1 MRSTRLVSQT
11 LTRLRRPITPS
22 PQIESPLKNPN
33 LIRCF
38 SASAQESKPAP
49 SERVSGIVDEISGL
63 TLLEISDLTEVLR
76 KKMGIEEMP
85 MMAVMMPGMGFAPGM
100 ARAKGKGGSGATKEE
115 EKKEK
120 TAFDLKLEGG
130 FDAAAKI
137 KIIKEVRAC
146 TDLGL
151 KEAKDLVEKAPTLL
165 KKGVTKDEAEKII
178 EKMKG
183 VGAKVIMEN
192 MGMEIT
198 CSMKRRRKDAAWR
211 WRLSGGVG
219 ISHDFKD
226 RVRAKEWYGVSG
238 RAADC
243 LPGQGHIVGSCLMER

>member
-1 MRSTRLVSQT
+1 MRYYYSRLISQT
-11 LTRLRRPITPS
+11 LSRLPKPVTPS
-22 PQIESPLKNPN
+22 PQIETPLRNPN
-33 LIRCF
+33 FIRSF
-38 SASAQESKPAP
+38 SASVQESKPAP

-63 TLLEISDLTEVLR
+63 TLLEIADLTEVLR

-100 ARAKGKGGSGATKEE
+100 AKGKGAGAGDAKEE

-165 KKGVTKDEAEKII
+165 KKGVTKEEAEKII

-183 VGAKVIMEN
+183 IGAKVIME
-192 MGMEIT
+192 
-198 CSMKRRRKDAAWR
+198 
-211 WRLSGGVG
+211 
-219 ISHDFKD
+219 
-226 RVRAKEWYGVSG
+226 
-238 RAADC
+238 
-243 LPGQGHIVGSCLMER
+243 

>member
-1 MRSTRLVSQT
+1 MRHHYSRLISQT
-11 LTRLRRPITPS
+11 FTLLPKSITPS
-22 PQIESPLKNPN
+22 PQTETPLRIRN
-33 LIRCF
+33 LIRNF

-100 ARAKGKGGSGATKEE
+100 AGTKGKGGGGVAKEE

-130 FDAAAKI
+130 FDAAVKI

-165 KKGVTKDEAEKII
+165 KKGVTKVEAEKII
-178 EKMKG
+178 EKMKE
-183 VGAKVIMEN
+183 VGAKVIME
-192 MGMEIT
+192 
-198 CSMKRRRKDAAWR
+198 
-211 WRLSGGVG
+211 
-219 ISHDFKD
+219 
-226 RVRAKEWYGVSG
+226 
-238 RAADC
+238 
-243 LPGQGHIVGSCLMER
+243 